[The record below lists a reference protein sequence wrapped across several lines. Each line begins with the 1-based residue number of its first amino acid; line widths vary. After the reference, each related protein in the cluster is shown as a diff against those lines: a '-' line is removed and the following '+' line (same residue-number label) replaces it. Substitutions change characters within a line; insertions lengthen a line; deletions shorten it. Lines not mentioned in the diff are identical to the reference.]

1 MKGKRIS
8 AIKKKH
14 VYLFLCLLGTVLP
27 YSQFILWITENG
39 LDLPLLIEQITS
51 SRIAAFGWLDV
62 AVSAIVLFVF
72 IFTSGVESRVAKLW
86 LPAAGTL
93 VVGVSLGLPLFLY
106 LLEVTEERRR
116 GFEGDVGGTGNS
128 GRGA

>member
-39 LDLPLLIEQITS
+39 PDLPLLIEQITS

-93 VVGVSLGLPLFLY
+93 IVGVSLGLPLFLY
-106 LLEVTEERRR
+106 LVEITEERR
-116 GFEGDVGGTGNS
+116 EGSGSEVGGTG
-128 GRGA
+128 

>member
-1 MKGKRIS
+1 MRGKSVS

-14 VYLFLCLLGTVLP
+14 VYLFLCILGTVLP
-27 YSQFILWITENG
+27 YSQFILWTTENG
-39 LDLPLLIEQITS
+39 PDLPLLIEQITS

-93 VVGVSLGLPLFLY
+93 IVGVSLGLPLFLY
-106 LLEVTEERRR
+106 LVEITEERRR
-116 GFEGDVGGTGNS
+116 SSGDDVGGTGNS